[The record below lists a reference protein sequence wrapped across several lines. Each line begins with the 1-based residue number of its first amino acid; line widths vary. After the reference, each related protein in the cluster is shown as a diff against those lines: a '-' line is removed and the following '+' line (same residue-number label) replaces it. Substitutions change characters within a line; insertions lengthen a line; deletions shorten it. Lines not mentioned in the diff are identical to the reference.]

1 MIEIEVKVR
10 IGKTADI
17 ESRLCALGAYPESS
31 RTLEDDTLYDFPDR
45 RLAKQGSILRLRD
58 RADGGLI
65 TAKEKIETDMHAKV
79 RKELETGVSSL
90 ADARGIVEAL
100 GLQPIWRYQKYRSSY
115 RLGGLHALVDE
126 LPIGNFLELE
136 GPKEEID
143 RWAGALG
150 FTADEFIIESYRKL
164 HDAWRVENKLPAGDM
179 VFPEEGA

>member
-10 IGKTADI
+10 ISKTADI
-17 ESRLCALGAYPESS
+17 ESRLRALGAYPQSP

-45 RLAKQGSILRLRD
+45 RLTKQGSILRLRD
-58 RADGGLI
+58 REDGGVL
-65 TAKEKIETDMHAKV
+65 TSKEKVKTSMRAKV
-79 RKELETGVSSL
+79 RKELETGVSCL
-90 ADARGIVEAL
+90 ADARGIVEML
-100 GLQPIWRYQKYRSSY
+100 GLEPIWRYQKYRSSY

-150 FTADEFIIESYRKL
+150 FKADKFLLESYRDL
-164 HDAWRVENKLPAGDM
+164 HDAWRQENGLPDGDM
-179 VFPEEGA
+179 LFPEEGV

>member
-17 ESRLCALGAYPESS
+17 ESRLRALGAYPESP
-31 RTLEDDTLYDFPDR
+31 RTLEDDILYDFSNR
-45 RLAKQGSILRLRD
+45 KFVKKGSILRLRNRD
-58 RADGGLI
+58 DGCLI
-65 TAKEKIETDMHAKV
+65 TYKEKVKTSMRAKV

-90 ADARGIVEAL
+90 ADARGIIDAL
-100 GLQPIWRYQKYRSSY
+100 GLKPIWRYQKYRSSY

-150 FTADEFIIESYRKL
+150 FAEDQFLLESYRDL
-164 HDAWRVENKLPAGDM
+164 HDAWREQNNLPEGDM
-179 VFPEEGA
+179 VFPEEDD